1 MTLVFTR
8 AKACGECVSLFAGSL
23 ECEVIFQN
31 RTGRCRFPNAEKGDE
46 TMPLYQYAA
55 MDATGKERKGQKEAA
70 NEEAVTAFLKDQ
82 GLFPTSI
89 KQIRKVESK
98 KKETGKKEEK
108 KKSSAMNLNIS
119 LGPAV
124 IKQKDLTIF
133 TRQMAILLN
142 AGLPLI
148 RSLKTLE
155 KQAKNPVI
163 KKIIGEVA
171 TGVEA
176 GSTFSEALA
185 QHPRSFNKLYL
196 NMVRAGEAAGKLE
209 VILDRLASFMEKAS
223 RIAGKVKSAM
233 VYPCIVLC
241 IAGAI
246 TAGLMIFIVPKFEKI
261 FKELLEGAPLPALT
275 EFVMGVSRFMQ
286 EQLLLLIGC
295 VIGLV
300 IAYKVFAKTPF
311 GKHAL
316 DVFYYNLPLFGPIIS
331 KSSISKFSRTL
342 GTLMGSG
349 VPVLNALS
357 IVKETSG
364 SDVVAA
370 AVQKVHDAVKE
381 GETIAGPL
389 ATTKIFPDMVISMI
403 EVGEE
408 TGKLPEMLDKIAD
421 TYDEEVDNAVGA
433 LTSMIEPLMI
443 VFLAV
448 VVGGI
453 VLALFM
459 PLISI
464 IEKLGG

>member
-1 MTLVFTR
+1 
-8 AKACGECVSLFAGSL
+8 
-23 ECEVIFQN
+23 
-31 RTGRCRFPNAEKGDE
+31 
-46 TMPLYQYAA
+46 MPLYQYAA
-55 MDATGKERKGQKEAA
+55 MDATGRERKGQKEAA
-70 NEEAVTAFLKDQ
+70 NEEAVTAFLKEQ
-82 GLFPTSI
+82 GMFPTSI
-89 KQIRKVESK
+89 KQVRKVEAK
-98 KKETGKKEEK
+98 KAVKQPKKPGEK
-108 KKSSAMNLNIS
+108 KKSAMNINIS

-124 IKQKDLTIF
+124 IKTKQLTIF
-133 TRQMAILLN
+133 TRQLAILLN

-148 RSLKTLE
+148 RSLRTLE
-155 KQAKNPVI
+155 KQSKDPVI
-163 KKIIGEVA
+163 KKILGEVA
-171 TGVEA
+171 NGVEA
-176 GSTFSEALA
+176 GSTFSESLA
-185 QHPRSFNKLYL
+185 QHPRSFDKLYL

-209 VILDRLASFMEKAS
+209 LILDRLASFMEKAA

-233 VYPCIVLC
+233 VYPTIVLC

-261 FKELLEGAPLPALT
+261 FAELLEGAPLPGLT
-275 EFVMGVSRFMQ
+275 QLVMAISRFMQ
-286 EQLLLLIGC
+286 EQILVMIGGIIGF
-295 VIGLV
+295 VILF
-300 IAYKVFAKTPF
+300 KLFAKTKF
-311 GKHAL
+311 GHYWL
-316 DVFYYNLPLFGPIIS
+316 DYIKYNMPLFGPIIS

-357 IVKETSG
+357 IVKETAG
-364 SDVVAA
+364 NEIVCDGI
-370 AVQKVHDAVKE
+370 QKVHDAVKE

-389 ATTKIFPDMVISMI
+389 NTTKIFPDMVISMI

-453 VLALFM
+453 VMALFM